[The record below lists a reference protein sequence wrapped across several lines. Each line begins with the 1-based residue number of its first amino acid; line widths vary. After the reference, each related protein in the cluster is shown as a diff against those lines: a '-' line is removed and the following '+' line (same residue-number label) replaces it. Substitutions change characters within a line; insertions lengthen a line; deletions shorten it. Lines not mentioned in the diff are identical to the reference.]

1 MTLTIEVEREGRLRE
16 EARRRGVPA
25 EALAGA
31 MLDEALQDLEL
42 DAADVEEARR
52 RVAEESEAA
61 IPFAQFEA
69 EAEAQR
75 AAHCA
80 RVRALQGKYAHVP
93 GTVDD
98 FMRERSEEAKRE
110 MQKETA

>member
-1 MTLTIEVEREGRLRE
+1 MTLTIEVPAEVESALEAKAARLGLRADE
-16 EARRRGVPA
+16 LARRVVSDFAHAPEPIEDEASA
-25 EALAGA
+25 EAH
-31 MLDEALQDLEL
+31 
-42 DAADVEEARR
+42 
-52 RVAEESEAA
+52 
-61 IPFAQFEA
+61 
-69 EAEAQR
+69 R
-75 AAHCA
+75 AAHRA

>member
-1 MTLTIEVEREGRLRE
+1 MTLTIEVPAEVESALE
-16 EARRRGVPA
+16 AKARRRGVPV
-25 EALAGA
+25 
-31 MLDEALQDLEL
+31 DELLRGVVSDFAQAP
-42 DAADVEEARR
+42 DAPAD
-52 RVAEESEAA
+52 AEERR
-61 IPFAQFEA
+61 
-69 EAEAQR
+69 R
-75 AAHCA
+75 AAHRA

>member
-1 MTLTIEVEREGRLRE
+1 MTLTIEVPAEVESALE
-16 EARRRGVPA
+16 AKARRRGVPV
-25 EALAGA
+25 
-31 MLDEALQDLEL
+31 DELLRGVVSDFAQAPDSP
-42 DAADVEEARR
+42 AD
-52 RVAEESEAA
+52 AEERR
-61 IPFAQFEA
+61 
-69 EAEAQR
+69 R
-75 AAHCA
+75 AAHRA